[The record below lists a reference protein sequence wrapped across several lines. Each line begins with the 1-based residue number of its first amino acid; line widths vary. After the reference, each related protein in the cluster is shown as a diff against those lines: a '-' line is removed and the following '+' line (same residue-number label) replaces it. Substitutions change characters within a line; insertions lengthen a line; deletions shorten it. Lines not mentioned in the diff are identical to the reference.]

1 MSRRETRR
9 LGRRRRAWWAKALP
23 VLGVLV
29 LVGSAGV
36 YAGLK
41 SYLHSDAF
49 RGFMANQVADTLG
62 GRGAFE
68 PFLWDGFQV
77 SSPSFELH
85 GGDMVSEMRADGL
98 MTEVD
103 LGGVRRGVWDLHSS
117 RINRL
122 EVEVDAS
129 GIFRPATKE
138 SAAAAHKASQNKPW
152 YDRFLP
158 KEVEVQGLDIQDSS
172 LKVHMPDG
180 SASLAGTAWQVEP
193 GAVRGSYR
201 AEGQGGVMRLP
212 WSWLPES
219 KLGRAR
225 LRYQDGI
232 VYLTDMS
239 LGCYKR
245 GRVDL
250 SGEDDIGRGR
260 YAFQGAVRDVSCDE
274 VMSETWSRRVRGD
287 MRGGFEIG
295 SGVSGPVA
303 RGTLVMENGVLTALP
318 VLDKL
323 AAYADTTR
331 FRILNLQQASCSWE
345 WSDGELVFSDLVLSS
360 EGLVRLEGR
369 LKIRGREL
377 DGVFRLGMAPGSLAT
392 IPGAETV
399 VFHPGERGL
408 MWTPLRVTG
417 TLDDPQEDLSARLTD
432 AAGSRM
438 FEIIPATGE
447 KVLKFTRGLLDDNG
461 GKTIEQGTKVL
472 RQGVDVA
479 GKGVDVIRDV
489 GGGVLDGLLGGGATV
504 PEPPKKV
511 ETPVPPKTQN
521 PGK

>member
-1 MSRRETRR
+1 M
-9 LGRRRRAWWAKALP
+9 LP

-29 LVGSAGV
+29 LLGAAGV

-49 RGFMANQVADTLG
+49 RSFLANQAAGTLG

-85 GGDMVSEMRADGL
+85 GGNMVSGLRADGL
-98 MTEVD
+98 MTEID
-103 LGGVRRGVWDLHSS
+103 LGGVRRGVWDLHGS

-129 GIFRPATKE
+129 GVIRRSAGAD
-138 SAAAAHKASQNKPW
+138 AAARNKARRSRAW

-158 KEVEVQGLDIQDSS
+158 KEVVVRGLDIQESS
-172 LKVHMPDG
+172 LKVRLPDG
-180 SASLAGTAWQVEP
+180 PASLAGTSWQVEP

-201 AEGQGGVMRLP
+201 AEGQGGVLRLP
-212 WSWLPES
+212 WSWLPEG
-219 KLGRAR
+219 KLDRAR

-232 VYLTDMS
+232 VYLTDLS

-250 SGEDDIGRGR
+250 SGENDIGRGG
-260 YAFQGAVRDVSCDE
+260 YSFQGSAKDVTCDE
-274 VMSETWSRRVRGD
+274 VLTETWSRRVRGD
-287 MRGGFEIG
+287 LRSGFELG
-295 SGVSGPVA
+295 SGTAGLVA
-303 RGTLVMENGVLTALP
+303 RGTLVMDNGVLTALP

-331 FRILNLQQASCSWE
+331 FRVLNLQQATTSWE
-345 WSDGELVFSDLVLSS
+345 WSDGEFLFSDLVLSS

-369 LKIRGREL
+369 LKIRGRAL
-377 DGVFRLGMAPGSLAT
+377 DGVFRLGLAPGTLAT

-408 MWTPLRVTG
+408 LWTPLRITG
-417 TLDDPQEDLSARLTD
+417 TLDNPEEDLSARLVD
-432 AAGSRM
+432 AAGARM
-438 FEIIPATGE
+438 FDIIPATGE

-461 GKTIEQGTKVL
+461 GNTIQQGTKVL
-472 RQGVDVA
+472 QQGVDVA
-479 GKGVDVIRDV
+479 GKGVEVIRDV
-489 GGGVLDGLLGGGATV
+489 GGGVINSLLGG
-504 PEPPKKV
+504 PPAPLPPNQE
-511 ETPVPPKTQN
+511 ETPVKPDGKETGPAKTQDSGKN
-521 PGK
+521 PPGAQPEK